1 MTALNRMTAKAQRKM
16 LKRSRETRRNHVLGV
31 SIALI
36 MGAAI
41 VGVIYV
47 GRTGQSPA
55 RDFAV
60 SAGDLAPE
68 FALPVVGAEVVSL
81 GQLRQRSP
89 VLLFFYEGIMC
100 QPCWDQLTA
109 IERDYDQ
116 FRRLGIEVVG
126 ITVDPLDQLILKV
139 RQERTTLPVLAD
151 EGARVSAMYDTLRF
165 GSMHPGQ
172 RPGHT
177 FILVGQD
184 GRVRW
189 RRDFREMF
197 VSNSTILRDLRAL
210 R

>member
-1 MTALNRMTAKAQRKM
+1 MTALNRVTAKAQRKM
-16 LKRSRETRRNHVLGV
+16 LKRRRETRRNYVLGV
-31 SIALI
+31 SIALVI
-36 MGAAI
+36 AAAI
-41 VGVIYV
+41 AAFIYV
-47 GRTGQSPA
+47 GGTRRNRAQE
-55 RDFAV
+55 FAV
-60 SAGDLAPE
+60 NVGGLAPE
-68 FALPVVGAEVVSL
+68 FALPVVGRDVVALS
-81 GQLRQRSP
+81 QLRQRGP

-100 QPCWDQLTA
+100 QPCWDQMTA
-109 IERDYDQ
+109 IERDYKQ
-116 FRRLGIEVVG
+116 FRALGIDVVG
-126 ITVDPLDQLILKV
+126 ITVDPLDQLVLKV
-139 RQERTTLPVLAD
+139 RQERITLPVLAD
-151 EGARVSAMYDTLRF
+151 ESARVSAMYDTLRF